1 MQYNPLGKTD
11 LRVSRLCLGC
21 MTFGEPDRGNHAWT
35 LPEESSRPI
44 IKRALE
50 GGINFF
56 DTANSYSDGSSEEIV
71 GRALRDFARREDVV
85 VATKVFHRV
94 GDLPEGLSRA
104 QILRSIDDSLRRLGM
119 DYVDILQIHRWD
131 YNTPIEETLEALND
145 VVKAGKARYIGA
157 SSMHSSQFAQA
168 LELQKQHGWAQFV
181 SMQDHY
187 NLIYREE
194 EREMLPLCYQEGV
207 AVIPWSPLARGRLTR
222 PWGETTARLVSD
234 EVGKN
239 LYKESDE
246 NDAQIA
252 ERLTGVSEELGATRA
267 QVALAWLLSKPGIKR
282 ALEGGIN
289 FFDTA
294 NSYSDGSSEEI
305 VGRALR
311 DFARREDVVVATKV
325 FHRVGDLPEGLSR
338 AQILRS
344 IDDSLRRLGMDYVDI
359 LQIHRWDYNTP
370 IEETLEALND
380 VVKAGKARYIGASS
394 MHSSQFAQALELQK
408 QHGWA
413 QFVSMQDHYNL
424 IYREEE
430 REMLPLCYQEGVAVI
445 PWSPLARGR
454 LTRPWGETTARL
466 VSDEVGKNL
475 YKESDENDAQI
486 AERLTGVS
494 EELGATRAQVA
505 LAWLLSKPGIAAPI
519 IGTSREEQLDELL
532 NAVDITLKPEQIA
545 ELETPYK
552 PHPVVGFK

>member
-104 QILRSIDDSLRRLGM
+104 QILRSIDGSLRRLGM

-157 SSMHSSQFAQA
+157 SSMHASQFAQA
-168 LELQKQHGWAQFV
+168 LKLQKQHGWAQFV

-207 AVIPWSPLARGRLTR
+207 AVIPWSPLARGRL
-222 PWGETTARLVSD
+222 
-234 EVGKN
+234 
-239 LYKESDE
+239 
-246 NDAQIA
+246 
-252 ERLTGVSEELGATRA
+252 
-267 QVALAWLLSKPGIKR
+267 
-282 ALEGGIN
+282 
-289 FFDTA
+289 
-294 NSYSDGSSEEI
+294 
-305 VGRALR
+305 
-311 DFARREDVVVATKV
+311 
-325 FHRVGDLPEGLSR
+325 
-338 AQILRS
+338 
-344 IDDSLRRLGMDYVDI
+344 M
-359 LQIHRWDYNTP
+359 
-370 IEETLEALND
+370 
-380 VVKAGKARYIGASS
+380 
-394 MHSSQFAQALELQK
+394 
-408 QHGWA
+408 
-413 QFVSMQDHYNL
+413 
-424 IYREEE
+424 
-430 REMLPLCYQEGVAVI
+430 
-445 PWSPLARGR
+445 
-454 LTRPWGETTARL
+454 RPWGETTARL